1 MIVKLIKRYKTFK
14 NKYVV
19 QERRKYEYIVNRYY
33 AHMIDPFFTKL
44 VYDLGLSPN
53 MVTIISC
60 FTGICSGLAFF
71 YNYWILGAF
80 LLQLHHFLDGADG
93 NLARLTGKCTPFGA
107 KLDKISDQV
116 VRFVV
121 FIAVATVVNTPVW
134 AKVLF
139 MITIYLDL
147 AIVHFFVAPFTK
159 QNSLIRSRWKE
170 WFLEKGIIPGFDI
183 FTVFFLISVF
193 SVIGRLETVVYLVI
207 IFKNLDWLYRVWE
220 CWRTSRIQ
228 LGRARLYK

>member
-19 QERRKYEYIVNRYY
+19 QERSKYEYIVNRYY

-80 LLQLHHFLDGADG
+80 LLQLHHFLDGE
-93 NLARLTGKCTPFGA
+93 R
-107 KLDKISDQV
+107 
-116 VRFVV
+116 
-121 FIAVATVVNTPVW
+121 TV
-134 AKVLF
+134 
-139 MITIYLDL
+139 I
-147 AIVHFFVAPFTK
+147 
-159 QNSLIRSRWKE
+159 
-170 WFLEKGIIPGFDI
+170 
-183 FTVFFLISVF
+183 
-193 SVIGRLETVVYLVI
+193 
-207 IFKNLDWLYRVWE
+207 
-220 CWRTSRIQ
+220 
-228 LGRARLYK
+228 